1 MTMNALLNVFIN
13 VLTATGEVK
22 ALTLTLTELEAGDS
36 TYLFDT
42 LLGGLHSA
50 DEAFKIPPANRH

>member
-1 MTMNALLNVFIN
+1 MNALLNVFIN

-36 TYLFDT
+36 TYLFET
-42 LLGGLHSA
+42 LLRVLKRTMLASTL
-50 DEAFKIPPANRH
+50 